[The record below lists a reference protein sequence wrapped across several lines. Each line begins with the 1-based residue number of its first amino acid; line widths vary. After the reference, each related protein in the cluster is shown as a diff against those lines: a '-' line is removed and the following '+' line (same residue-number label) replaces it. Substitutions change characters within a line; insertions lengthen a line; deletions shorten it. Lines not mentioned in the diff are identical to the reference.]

1 VQIKDLLEMD
11 LLAEAG
17 IEILAG
23 SDHLNREVRWVHTG
37 EIADIAQYLSG
48 GEALLTAAT
57 GLGNQP
63 EQMRRYVRELAG
75 AGAAC
80 VIIELGRSFRNV
92 PEDMVKEAEAQ
103 DLVLIS
109 LEQEVPFAAVTRR
122 AHTELISSAHTALE
136 KAIAIDD
143 ALNVLI
149 LEGGSLSAT
158 MELLAER
165 LNNPVILEDGARR
178 VLDYGRS
185 KSSLKPL
192 LRNWQ
197 THSRQGHVRRPD
209 TAVSEVDGA
218 PRCMWATITVKGE
231 EWGRL
236 HVIELD
242 TPLDDGARL
251 ALGRAVASIALYLMA
266 ERDAALSDAAE
277 HSLVGTLTRADGFSG
292 QEFLTRAG
300 GLGVD
305 LDEELL
311 MIAVGPAEEKED
323 LDPDA
328 GATELRRALKSARWP
343 AVVGSVDGLLTA
355 VLTSRPNADLARML
369 EGVVGGLSGGTFADP
384 FVGVSR
390 PCTVA
395 QLPQAQSEARTA
407 HRLGPSTGDD
417 KVHFYDGLVLYR
429 LLSPLGTGP
438 TLANFVEDELK
449 PLIEHDERH
458 NGELLQTL
466 DAYLRSNGNKIVT
479 ARALQLQRRS
489 VYYRL
494 ERIEELLGGSV
505 DDPELRVRLYV
516 ALRGREMLMA
526 DKSRQS

>member
-1 VQIKDLLEMD
+1 
-11 LLAEAG
+11 
-17 IEILAG
+17 
-23 SDHLNREVRWVHTG
+23 
-37 EIADIAQYLSG
+37 
-48 GEALLTAAT
+48 
-57 GLGNQP
+57 
-63 EQMRRYVRELAG
+63 
-75 AGAAC
+75 
-80 VIIELGRSFRNV
+80 
-92 PEDMVKEAEAQ
+92 
-103 DLVLIS
+103 
-109 LEQEVPFAAVTRR
+109 
-122 AHTELISSAHTALE
+122 
-136 KAIAIDD
+136 
-143 ALNVLI
+143 
-149 LEGGSLSAT
+149 
-158 MELLAER
+158 
-165 LNNPVILEDGARR
+165 
-178 VLDYGRS
+178 
-185 KSSLKPL
+185 
-192 LRNWQ
+192 
-197 THSRQGHVRRPD
+197 
-209 TAVSEVDGA
+209 
-218 PRCMWATITVKGE
+218 
-231 EWGRL
+231 
-236 HVIELD
+236 
-242 TPLDDGARL
+242 
-251 ALGRAVASIALYLMA
+251 
-266 ERDAALSDAAE
+266 AALSDAAE

-311 MIAVGPAEEKED
+311 MIAVGPPEGTEGI
-323 LDPDA
+323 DPDA
-328 GATELRRALKSARWP
+328 AATELRRALKSARWP

-355 VLTSRPNADLARML
+355 VLTSRPNADLGRML
-369 EGVVGGLSGGTFADP
+369 EDVVGGLDGGTFADP

-407 HRLGPSTGDD
+407 HRLGPSSSSG

-449 PLIEHDERH
+449 QLIEHDERH
-458 NGELLQTL
+458 NGELLLTL

-526 DKSRQS
+526 DRSGQA